1 MVPIQEGRRLG
12 CQPVQIIQHVEYPP
26 IPRVW
31 FKLVTKGDARALVR
45 WWNRAMVLAAF
56 EVRRAGKYY
65 EVWRT
70 K

>member
-1 MVPIQEGRRLG
+1 MRWKYTDVPW
-12 CQPVQIIQHVEYPP
+12 VIQHVEYPKV
-26 IPRVW
+26 PRVW
-31 FKLVTKGDARALVR
+31 LKLVTKRDAKALVR